1 MEIEESRIDIRH
13 TQWKLEIQTTYNK
26 TVTLQLLAT
35 ILCQI
40 GLYSYNLHDK
50 NIPVS
55 FKIDLQNVLIAV
67 HEHGCTAAPT
77 AHSKLPVIK
86 RAVADIDFA
95 EYPDKMRNPLSGRRK
110 LEI

>member
-1 MEIEESRIDIRH
+1 M
-13 TQWKLEIQTTYNK
+13 KLKDSKFRLKIQTTYNK
-26 TVTLQLLAT
+26 TVTLQLLAKT
-35 ILCQI
+35 LCQI

-77 AHSKLPVIK
+77 VHSILLVIK
-86 RAVADIDFA
+86 RVVTDIDFA
-95 EYPDKMRNPLSGRRK
+95 EYPDKSFGIL
-110 LEI
+110 I